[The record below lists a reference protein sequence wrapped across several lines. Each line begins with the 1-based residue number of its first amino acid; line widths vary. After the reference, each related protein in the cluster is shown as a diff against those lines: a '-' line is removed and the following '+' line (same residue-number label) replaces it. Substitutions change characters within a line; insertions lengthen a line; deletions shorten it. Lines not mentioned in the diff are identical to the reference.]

1 MVGPD
6 PPVRPDNQ
14 RGGNV
19 RPRGITPDMIN
30 KMLDAM
36 AVWIER
42 ARGLDAVADPVAEAT
57 DTVLSSKR
65 LTSLLSGT
73 PIGHPVH
80 PLLVTIPIGAWT
92 SAVFFDAT
100 GQEEAAD
107 ALVGLGVL
115 SAVPT
120 ALAGFSD
127 WRHTDGAERRVG
139 LVHAIANNVAASAYA
154 ASWFAR
160 RAGRR
165 KTGIAL
171 SLVGATAVSVGG
183 WLGGHLSYALGV
195 GVDTTAFQ
203 HSEESWTY
211 LAEADAVEPG
221 VLRAV
226 DFGGVP
232 VVLTRTGDQIVALA
246 GRCTHRGG
254 PLHEGELVD
263 GCVVCP
269 WHGSAFAPD
278 GSVVSGPATRPQ
290 PAYDVRITDG
300 QVFARRAEEPRSLRT
315 NPVGV

>member
-1 MVGPD
+1 
-6 PPVRPDNQ
+6 
-14 RGGNV
+14 
-19 RPRGITPDMIN
+19 MIN
-30 KMLDAM
+30 KIFNKSLDAM
-36 AVWIER
+36 TARIEH
-42 ARGLDAVADPVAEAT
+42 AKGLDAVADPVAEAA
-57 DTVLSSKR
+57 DKVLSPKW
-65 LTSLLSGT
+65 LTNLLSGT

-92 SAVFFDAT
+92 SSVFFDLT

-115 SAVPT
+115 TAVPT
-120 ALAGFSD
+120 AVAGFSD

-139 LVHAIANNVAASAYA
+139 LVHAISNNVAATAYA

-165 KTGIAL
+165 RAGIVL
-171 SLVGATAVSVGG
+171 SLAGATAVSVGG
-183 WLGGHLSYALGV
+183 WLGGHLSYAMGV

-203 HSEESWTY
+203 HGETDWTY
-211 LAEADAVEPG
+211 LAEEAEVRSGELSAADFA
-221 VLRAV
+221 
-226 DFGGVP
+226 GVP
-232 VVLTRTGDQIVALA
+232 VLLTRTDDGIVALA
-246 GRCTHRGG
+246 DRCTHRGA

-269 WHGSAFAPD
+269 WHGSAFALD
-278 GSVVSGPATRPQ
+278 GSVVEGPATRPQ
-290 PAYDVRITDG
+290 PSYEVRTSDG

>member
-1 MVGPD
+1 V
-6 PPVRPDNQ
+6 
-14 RGGNV
+14 
-19 RPRGITPDMIN
+19 IN
-30 KMLDAM
+30 KILNKTLDA
-36 AVWIER
+36 AAARIER
-42 ARGLDAVADPVAEAT
+42 AKALDSVADPVADAA
-57 DTVLSSKR
+57 DKVLSPKW
-65 LTSLLSGT
+65 LTNLLSGT

-92 SAVFFDAT
+92 SSVFFDIT
-100 GQEEAAD
+100 GQEDAAD

-120 ALAGFSD
+120 AIAGVSD

-139 LVHAIANNVAASAYA
+139 LVHAVSNNVATSAYA

-165 KTGIAL
+165 KLGVVL

-183 WLGGHLSYALGV
+183 WLGGHLSYAMGV

-203 HSEESWTY
+203 HGETDWTY
-211 LAEADAVEPG
+211 LADEAEVQTG
-221 VLRAV
+221 VLSAADV
-226 DFGGVP
+226 AGVP
-232 VVLTRTGDQIVALA
+232 VLLTRTDDGIVALA
-246 GRCTHRGG
+246 DRCTHRGA

-269 WHGSAFAPD
+269 WHGSAFALD
-278 GSVVSGPATRPQ
+278 GAVVQGPATRPQ
-290 PAYDVRITDG
+290 AAYEVRVSAG
-300 QVFARRAEEPRSLRT
+300 QVFGRRSEEPRSLRT